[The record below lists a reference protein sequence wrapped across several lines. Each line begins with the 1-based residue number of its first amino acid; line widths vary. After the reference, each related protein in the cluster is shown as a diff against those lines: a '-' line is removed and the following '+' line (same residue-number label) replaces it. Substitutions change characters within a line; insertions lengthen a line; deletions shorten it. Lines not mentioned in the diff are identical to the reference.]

1 MAHLLRIIMINGHL
15 GGVVELDLQGHSNI
29 CGSNASGKTTLQR
42 LIPVFYGERPNA
54 VVPRTRQKFDR
65 YYLPNANSYLVYE
78 YRRESGAL
86 CMAVLMRRGE
96 EGVDY
101 RLVAAAYD
109 SSLFLQQQDDGQLH
123 ARSYTDFVRHLR
135 LENIEFSNK
144 IDSIS
149 DYRAIIQND
158 VGSLKLDRLAVN
170 RLRQEALRYSL
181 CDNPHRL
188 RHIEKLV
195 SAVHAKE
202 GKMDTL
208 KTMLAA
214 IFEEEGVDL
223 PTTRIKSAQV
233 RDWVQQVRQSRRLHG
248 LRQQFDK
255 LDGQVQQLED
265 SELLIARLQ
274 PLLQQDAGELKR
286 QHADLEQQI
295 SQWQAE
301 LQQQE
306 ERYETQRLEHDN
318 RLSQIK
324 SDHKQVLATLDSIE
338 QRFHAYEV
346 RDMPALEQAVGQL
359 GIWRAERDS
368 LDDELQLLR
377 EAEGS
382 SRQRFESRRFEQAEE
397 LQEFRN
403 QIDEQ
408 LEQVRQQEN
417 AVRDEQARKRRE
429 LDEDYQ
435 REVNVERERFNE
447 QRLQLMGQ
455 QKEVEIRLKGSLL
468 EALELE
474 RLEEQ
479 QARVDAAQNAL
490 NQKTAELDRLAQ
502 EQEQARREQDDH
514 LQQVSRQ
521 RQVLQ
526 RAQQEHEQL
535 QRQSEPR
542 AGSLRAFLQ
551 EQQPGWQQRIGKV
564 IRAELLERT
573 DLNPQLQPQAETSLY
588 QLRLDL
594 SRLETPP
601 HARDD
606 EQLAQALKDAMARV
620 REEQTRLE
628 ELEKQQKQLNQ
639 ASDEAA
645 RHVSQ
650 ARQQAQRL
658 RTDLDFARSSLE
670 QYRQELEQLKR
681 HRRDDLRQQLQGLE
695 LQLQQQQER
704 QKTLLRE
711 REDAF
716 NTRKMEELADFE
728 EQLGRLKEKHQQHEQ
743 NLQARQRSYDEQ
755 IRQLEQALKQEL
767 LEQGIDPNRVS
778 QLESKLKEL
787 RQRIRNTEAR
797 TDELK
802 EYQEFIRV
810 DWQQRKPQL
819 VASEYELTQTR
830 LTLEEALRALSEAFN
845 SQRNQQRQ
853 RVKDGRQHTQQ
864 LQGQLD
870 SVQKL
875 LRQVEQLPHLP
886 ALPEGEAL
894 PTADC
899 RERIARMQQV
909 LGERGERAGKV
920 AGALQNFERELI
932 RDSAAD
938 FMDTWQQQL
947 HQLGEQPGAR
957 ALLQGF
963 AGMLRLLDDQQQNLI
978 QQGRNYGGDLY
989 NFFTV
994 FRDLNRRISEQS
1006 RRLSAEVT
1014 EEFVL
1019 EGISKSE
1026 VRIQSTIDELGFW
1039 QPLKAFSA
1047 LHQQWEQHPGELPP
1061 EAYLKQLAD
1070 VAELLRSDQ
1079 QFSFESLMRLELH
1092 LNEGGSDLVIRNDR
1106 QLLESSSHGM
1116 AYLIL
1121 CKYLLAF
1128 TRLLRGEA
1136 KVTIHWPIDEIGT
1149 LAYHNV
1155 EKLFNACANNNIY
1168 VVGAFPNPESDV
1180 LTLFEQRYLIER
1192 QPGQPA
1198 RLKRIEPQLSR
1209 LSQLLQQQR
1218 EEVAQ

>member
-15 GGVVELDLQGHSNI
+15 GGVVELDVQGHSNI

-65 YYLPNANSYLVYE
+65 YYLPNANSYLIYE
-78 YRRESGAL
+78 YRRESGTT
-86 CMAVLMRRGE
+86 CMAVLMRRGD

-101 RLVAAAYD
+101 RFVASAYD
-109 SSLFLQQQDDGQLH
+109 SNLFLQQLDNGELH
-123 ARSYTDFVRHLR
+123 ARSYADFVRHLR
-135 LENIEFSNK
+135 VENIEHSNK

-158 VGSLKLDRLAVN
+158 VGSLKLDRQAVN

-181 CDNPHRL
+181 CDKDHRL

-233 RDWVQQVRQSRRLHG
+233 RDWVQQVRQSRRLQG

-274 PLLQQDAGELKR
+274 PLLQQDATELKR
-286 QHADLEQQI
+286 GHADLEQQI
-295 SQWQAE
+295 NQWRGE

-306 ERYETQRLEHDN
+306 EHYETQRLEHDN
-318 RLSQIK
+318 QLSQVK
-324 SDHKQVLATLDSIE
+324 SEQQQTKLTLDSIE
-338 QRFHAYEV
+338 QRFHDYEV
-346 RDMPALEQAVGQL
+346 RDMPALEQAVNQL
-359 GIWRAERDS
+359 GVWRAERDS
-368 LDDELQLLR
+368 LDEELQLLR

-382 SRQRFESRRFEQAEE
+382 SRQRFESRRFELAEQ
-397 LQEFRN
+397 LQEFRD
-403 QIDEQ
+403 QTDQQ
-408 LEQVRQQEN
+408 LEQVRGQEN
-417 AVRDEQARKRRE
+417 AVREEQARKRQE
-429 LDEDYQ
+429 LEEDYQ
-435 REVNVERERFNE
+435 RELNVERERFSE
-447 QRLQLMGQ
+447 QRVQLIGQ

-468 EALELE
+468 EPLELE
-474 RLEEQ
+474 RSEEQ
-479 QARVDAAQNAL
+479 QMRVNAAQDAL
-490 NQKTAELDRLAQ
+490 NQKTAALDRLSQ
-502 EQEQARREQDDH
+502 EQDKARREQDSH
-514 LQQVSRQ
+514 LQQVSEQ
-521 RQVLQ
+521 RLRLQ
-526 RAQQEHEQL
+526 RAQQEHEAL
-535 QRQSEPR
+535 QRQSEPKP
-542 AGSLRAFLQ
+542 GSLRAFLQ

-564 IRAELLERT
+564 IRAELLERS
-573 DLNPQLQPQAETSLY
+573 DLNPRLVPQAEASLY
-588 QLRLDL
+588 QLQIELG
-594 SRLETPP
+594 RLETPP

-606 EQLAQALKDAMARV
+606 EQLAQALKDAMAQV
-620 REEQTRLE
+620 REEQAQLE
-628 ELEKQQKQLNQ
+628 TLEKQQKLLNQ
-639 ASDEAA
+639 AGDEAA
-645 RHVSQ
+645 RLASQ
-650 ARQQAQRL
+650 ARQQVQRL
-658 RTDLDFARSSLE
+658 RSDLEFAKNSLE

-681 HRRDDLRQQLQGLE
+681 HRREDLRQQLQTLE
-695 LQLQQQQER
+695 QRLQQQQQR

-716 NTRKMEELADFE
+716 QSRKLEELADFE
-728 EQLGRLKEKHQQHEQ
+728 EQLGRLKEHYQQHEQ

-755 IRQLEQALKQEL
+755 IRQLEHALKQKL

-787 RQRIRNTEAR
+787 RQRIRSTEER
-797 TDELK
+797 RDELK
-802 EYQEFIRV
+802 DYQEFIRV

-819 VASEYELTQTR
+819 VAAEYELEQKR
-830 LTLEEALRALSEAFN
+830 LTLEETLRALGEAFN
-845 SQRNQQRQ
+845 NQRSMQRERIKQGREQAGVLQQ
-853 RVKDGRQHTQQ
+853 
-864 LQGQLD
+864 QLD

-875 LRQVEQLPHLP
+875 LRQIEQLPQLP
-886 ALPEGEAL
+886 AVPEGEPL
-894 PTADC
+894 QSADC
-899 RERIARMQQV
+899 RERIARLQQALV
-909 LGERGERAGKV
+909 ERSERSGAVSK
-920 AGALQNFERELI
+920 ALQQFENDLI

-938 FMDTWQQQL
+938 FMDTWQQQR
-947 HQLGEQPGAR
+947 HQLGEQPAAR
-957 ALLQGF
+957 TMLQAF
-963 AGMLRLLDDQQQNLI
+963 AGMLRLLEDQQQNLI
-978 QQGRNYGGDLY
+978 QQGRNYGSDLY
-989 NFFTV
+989 NLFAV

-1014 EEFVL
+1014 EEFAL

-1047 LHQQWEQHPGELPP
+1047 SHQQWEQHPGQLPP
-1061 EAYLKQLAD
+1061 ESYLKQLAD

-1155 EKLFNACANNNIY
+1155 EKLFNACSNNNIF

-1180 LTLFEQRYLIER
+1180 LTLFQQRYLIER
-1192 QPGQPA
+1192 QSGQPA
-1198 RLKRIEPQLSR
+1198 QLKRIEPQLSR

-1218 EEVAQ
+1218 QEIAQ

>member
-15 GGVVELDLQGHSNI
+15 QGRVELDLQGHSNI
-29 CGSNASGKTTLQR
+29 CGTNASGKTTLQR

-65 YYLPNANSYLVYE
+65 YYLPNADSYLIYE
-78 YRRESGAL
+78 YRRESGAV
-86 CMAVLMRRGE
+86 CMAVLMRRAE

-101 RLVAAAYD
+101 RFVASPYD
-109 SSLFLQQQDDGQLH
+109 SSLFLQQQEDGELH

-135 LENIEFSNK
+135 SESIEFSNK
-144 IDSIS
+144 VDSIS

-170 RLRQEALRYSL
+170 KLRQDALRYSL

-188 RHIEKLV
+188 RHVEKLV

-233 RDWVQQVRQSRRLHG
+233 RDWVQQVRQSRRLSG

-255 LDGQVQQLED
+255 LDGQVQQLEGTD
-265 SELLIARLQ
+265 LLIAQLQ
-274 PLLQQDAGELKR
+274 PLLQDDAGELKR
-286 QHADLEQQI
+286 QRADLEQQLG
-295 SQWQAE
+295 QWQGE

-306 ERYETQRLEHDN
+306 EAYEQQRLATDN
-318 RLSQIK
+318 QLSQVK
-324 SDHKQVLATLDSIE
+324 SEYQQVQLTLDSIE
-338 QRFHAYEV
+338 QRYHEYEGK
-346 RDMPALEQAVGQL
+346 DMPALEQAVSQL
-359 GIWRAERDS
+359 GVWRGERDS

-382 SRQRFESRRFEQAEE
+382 SRQRFESRRFELAEE

-447 QRLQLMGQ
+447 QRLQLTAQRQG
-455 QKEVEIRLKGSLL
+455 VEIRLQGNLL
-468 EALELE
+468 EAAELE

-479 QARVDAAQNAL
+479 QGRVQTAQELVNR
-490 NQKTAELDRLAQ
+490 QGDELDALIQAQ
-502 EQEQARREQDDH
+502 ERAKREQDAH
-514 LQQVSRQ
+514 LQQVSVQ
-521 RQVLQ
+521 RKNLQ
-526 RAQQEHEQL
+526 HAQQEYEAL
-535 QRQSEPR
+535 QRQCEPK

-551 EQQPGWQQRIGKV
+551 EQQPGWQHRIGKV

-573 DLNPQLQPQAETSLY
+573 DLNPQLQPDSDASLY

-594 SRLETPP
+594 SRLELPP

-606 EQLAQALKDAMARV
+606 EQLAQALKDAMQQV
-620 REEQTRLE
+620 REQQTLLEQ
-628 ELEKQQKQLNQ
+628 LEKQQQQLNLNSEQ
-639 ASDEAA
+639 AAKQ
-645 RHVSQ
+645 VSQ
-650 ARQQAQRL
+650 ARQQRQRL
-658 RTDLDFARSSLE
+658 RTDLEFAQNSLDQLRE
-670 QYRQELEQLKR
+670 ELNQLKR
-681 HRRDDLRQQLQGLE
+681 RRREDLQQQLQQLQQ
-695 LQLQQQQER
+695 QLQQQQER
-704 QKTLLRE
+704 QKAVLRE

-716 NTRKMEELADFE
+716 NARKMEELADSD
-728 EQLGRLKEKHQQHEQ
+728 EQLGRLKETYQQHER

-778 QLESKLKEL
+778 QLDSKLKEL
-787 RQRIRNTEAR
+787 RKRIRDTEAR
-797 TDELK
+797 HEELND
-802 EYQEFIRV
+802 YREFIRV

-819 VASEYELTQTR
+819 VAQEYELRQLR
-830 LTLEEALRALSEAFN
+830 LTLDETLRSLSETY
-845 SQRNQQRQ
+845 QQQRSQ
-853 RVKDGRQHTQQ
+853 QQQHIQQGRKQSQDLQKQLEQVQQ
-864 LQGQLD
+864 
-870 SVQKL
+870 L
-875 LRQVEQLPHLP
+875 LRQVEQLPQLP
-886 ALPEGEAL
+886 PVPEGEQL
-894 PTADC
+894 QSADC
-899 RERIARMQQV
+899 RER
-909 LGERGERAGKV
+909 LERLKQALAERSERAGTV
-920 AGALQNFERELI
+920 DTALQTFERDLI
-932 RDSAAD
+932 RDAAAD

-947 HQLGEQPGAR
+947 HQLGQQPVAR
-957 ALLQGF
+957 SLLQAF

-1019 EGISKSE
+1019 EGIGKSE

-1047 LHQQWEQHPGELPP
+1047 QHLQWEQHPGELPP
-1061 EAYLKQLAD
+1061 EGYLKQLSD

-1168 VVGAFPNPESDV
+1168 IVGAFPNPESDV
-1180 LTLFEQRYLIER
+1180 LTLFQQRYLIER
-1192 QPGQPA
+1192 KSGQPSQ
-1198 RLKRIEPQLSR
+1198 LKRIEPQLSR

-1218 EEVAQ
+1218 AEVTP

>member
-15 GGVVELDLQGHSNI
+15 GGVVELDVQGHSNI

-65 YYLPNANSYLVYE
+65 YYLPHTDSYLVYE

-86 CMAVLMRRGE
+86 CMAVLMRSSD
-96 EGVDY
+96 EGISY
-101 RLVAAAYD
+101 RLVAAPYD
-109 SSLFLQQQDDGQLH
+109 SRLFLQQQDDGQLH
-123 ARSYTDFVRHLR
+123 ARSYADFVRHLR
-135 LENIEFSNK
+135 VENIDFSNK

-170 RLRQEALRYSL
+170 RLRQDALRYSL

-223 PTTRIKSAQV
+223 PSTRIKSAQV
-233 RDWVQQVRQSRRLHG
+233 REWVQQVRQSRRLQG

-255 LDGQVQQLED
+255 LDSQVLQLED
-265 SELLIARLQ
+265 CELLIARLQ
-274 PLLQQDAGELKR
+274 PLLQQDAGDLKR

-295 SQWQAE
+295 GQWQGE

-306 ERYETQRLEHDN
+306 DAYKAQRHEHDN

-324 SDHKQVLATLDSIE
+324 SEQQQTQLTLDSIE
-338 QRFHAYEV
+338 QRFHDYEL
-346 RDMPALEQAVGQL
+346 RDMPALEQAVAQL
-359 GIWRAERDS
+359 GIWRAERDG
-368 LDDELQLLR
+368 LDEELLLLR

-382 SRQRFESRRFEQAEE
+382 SRQRFESRRHQLQDE
-397 LQEFRN
+397 LLEFRN
-403 QIDEQ
+403 QIDQQ

-417 AVRDEQARKRRE
+417 RVRDEQARKRRE
-429 LDEDYQ
+429 LEEDYQ

-447 QRLQLMGQ
+447 QRLQLIGQ
-455 QKEVEIRLKGSLL
+455 QKEVKVRLEGSLL
-468 EALELE
+468 ESLELE
-474 RLEEQ
+474 RLDEQ
-479 QARVDAAQNAL
+479 QARVDNAQDQL
-490 NQKTAELDRLAQ
+490 NHKTAELDRLSQ
-502 EQEQARREQDDH
+502 EQERARREQDSH
-514 LQQVSRQ
+514 LQQVGNQ
-521 RQVLQ
+521 RQSLQ
-526 RAQQEHEQL
+526 RAQQEHEEL
-535 QRQSEPR
+535 QRQSEPK

-573 DLNPQLQPQAETSLY
+573 DLNPQLMPQAEASLY
-588 QLRLDL
+588 QLKLDL
-594 SRLETPP
+594 SRLELPP

-606 EQLAQALKDAMARV
+606 EQLAQALKQAMARV
-620 REEQTRLE
+620 REEQAQLE
-628 ELEKQQKQLNQ
+628 ALEKQQKLFNQ

-645 RHVSQ
+645 RHVSL

-658 RTDLDFARSSLE
+658 RGDLEMARASLE

-681 HRRDDLRQQLQGLE
+681 RRREDLQQHLQELE
-695 LQLQQQQER
+695 QRLHQQQER
-704 QKTLLRE
+704 QKALLRE
-711 REDAF
+711 REAAF
-716 NTRKMEELADFE
+716 TTRKLEELADSD
-728 EQLGRLKEKHQQHEQ
+728 EQLGRLKESYRQHEQ
-743 NLQARQRSYDEQ
+743 NLQARQRSCAEQ
-755 IRQLEQALKQEL
+755 IQQLEKALKQEL
-767 LEQGIDPNRVS
+767 LEQGIDPERVS
-778 QLESKLKEL
+778 QLEAKLREL
-787 RQRIRNTEAR
+787 RQRIRSTEER
-797 TDELK
+797 SDELK
-802 EYQEFIRV
+802 SYQEFIRV

-819 VASEYELTQTR
+819 VASEYELHQQR
-830 LTLEEALRALSEAFN
+830 VTLEETLRALSEAFDE
-845 SQRNQQRQ
+845 QRKHQQQRI
-853 RVKDGRQHTQQ
+853 KDGNQHSKVLQQ
-864 LQGQLD
+864 QLD

-875 LRQVEQLPHLP
+875 LRQLEQLPQLP
-886 ALPEGEAL
+886 PVPEGEPL
-894 PTADC
+894 QSADC
-899 RERIARMQQV
+899 RERIARMQQA
-909 LGERGERAGKV
+909 LAERSERAGAV
-920 AGALQNFERELI
+920 STALQQFERELI

-947 HQLGEQPGAR
+947 HQLGEQPPAR

-1014 EEFVL
+1014 EEFAL
-1019 EGISKSE
+1019 EGIGKSE

-1061 EAYLKQLAD
+1061 ESYLKQLGD

-1079 QFSFESLMRLELH
+1079 QFSFESLIRLELH
-1092 LNEGGSDLVIRNDR
+1092 LNEGGADLVIRNDR

-1136 KVTIHWPIDEIGT
+1136 RVTIHWPIDEIGT

-1155 EKLFNACANNNIY
+1155 EKLFAACANNNIY
-1168 VVGAFPNPESDV
+1168 IVGAFPNPESDV
-1180 LTLFEQRYLIER
+1180 LTLFRQRYLIER
-1192 QPGQPA
+1192 KPGQPA
-1198 RLKRIEPQLSR
+1198 QLKRIEPQLSR

-1218 EEVAQ
+1218 QEVTP

>member
-15 GGVVELDLQGHSNI
+15 GGVVELDVQGHSNI

-65 YYLPNANSYLVYE
+65 YYLPHSDSYLVYE

-86 CMAVLMRRGE
+86 CMAVLMRSTD
-96 EGVDY
+96 EGVSY
-101 RLVAAAYD
+101 RLVAAPYD
-109 SSLFLQQQDDGQLH
+109 SALFLQQQDDGQLH

-135 LENIEFSNK
+135 VENIDFSNK

-170 RLRQEALRYSL
+170 RLRQDALRYSL

-223 PTTRIKSAQV
+223 PSTRVKSAQV
-233 RDWVQQVRQSRRLHG
+233 REWVQQVRQSRRLAG

-255 LDGQVQQLED
+255 LDAQVLQLDEC
-265 SELLIARLQ
+265 ELLIARLQ
-274 PLLQQDAGELKR
+274 PLLQQDASELKR
-286 QHADLEQQI
+286 AHADLEQQI
-295 SQWQAE
+295 NQWQAE

-306 ERYETQRLEHDN
+306 DSYAAQRLEHDN
-318 RLSQIK
+318 KLSQIK
-324 SDHKQVLATLDSIE
+324 AEQKQTQATLDSIE
-338 QRFHAYEV
+338 QRFHDYQL
-346 RDMPALEQAVGQL
+346 RDMPALEQAVAQL
-359 GIWRAERDS
+359 GIWRGERDS
-368 LDDELQLLR
+368 LTEELQLLR

-382 SRQRFESRRFEQAEE
+382 SRQRFESRRFELAEE

-403 QIDEQ
+403 HIDQQ
-408 LEQVRQQEN
+408 LEQVRQQEKV
-417 AVRDEQARKRRE
+417 VRDEQTRKRRE
-429 LDEDYQ
+429 LEEDYQ
-435 REVNVERERFNE
+435 RELNVERERFNE
-447 QRLQLMGQ
+447 QRLQLLGQ
-455 QKEVEIRLKGSLL
+455 QKEVKVRLEGSLL
-468 EALELE
+468 EAHELE

-479 QARVDAAQNAL
+479 QARVDAAQDVL
-490 NQKTAELDRLAQ
+490 NQRTAELDRLNQAQ
-502 EQEQARREQDDH
+502 DKARREQDSH
-514 LQQVSRQ
+514 LQQVASQ
-521 RQVLQ
+521 RQNLQ
-526 RAQQEHEQL
+526 RAQQEHEEL
-535 QRQSEPR
+535 QRQSEPK

-551 EQQPGWQQRIGKV
+551 DQQPGWQQRIGKV

-573 DLNPQLQPQAETSLY
+573 DLNPQLQPQTEASLY
-588 QLRLDL
+588 QLKLDL
-594 SRLETPP
+594 SRLELPP

-606 EQLAQALKDAMARV
+606 EQLALALKQAMAQV
-620 REEQTRLE
+620 REEQGLLE

-639 ASDEAA
+639 ASEEAA

-650 ARQQAQRL
+650 ARQQVQRL
-658 RTDLDFARSSLE
+658 RSDLEFAKNSLE
-670 QYRQELEQLKR
+670 QYRQEQEQLKR
-681 HRRDDLRQQLQGLE
+681 RRREDFQQQLKALE
-695 LQLQQQQER
+695 QQLQQQQER
-704 QKTLLRE
+704 QKALLRE

-716 NTRKMEELADFE
+716 NTRKLEELADSD
-728 EQLGRLKEKHQQHEQ
+728 EQLGRLKENYQLHEQ
-743 NLQARQRSYDEQ
+743 NLRARQRSYDEQ

-767 LEQGIDPNRVS
+767 LEQGIDPERVS
-778 QLESKLKEL
+778 QLEAKLKEL
-787 RQRIRNTEAR
+787 RQRIRNTEER
-797 TDELK
+797 SDELK
-802 EYQEFIRV
+802 GYQEFIRV

-819 VASEYELTQTR
+819 VASEYELEQQR
-830 LTLEEALRALSEAFN
+830 LTLEETQRALSEAFGE
-845 SQRNQQRQ
+845 QRKGQQQRIKEGNQQTKTVQ
-853 RVKDGRQHTQQ
+853 QQ
-864 LQGQLD
+864 LE

-875 LRQVEQLPHLP
+875 LRQVEQLPQLP
-886 ALPEGEAL
+886 PVPEGEPLAS
-894 PTADC
+894 ADC
-899 RERIARMQQV
+899 RERIARMQQE
-909 LGERGERAGKV
+909 LGERSERSSAV
-920 AGALQNFERELI
+920 NTALRQFEHELI

-938 FMDTWQQQL
+938 FMDSWQHQR
-947 HQLGEQPGAR
+947 HQLGEQPTAR
-957 ALLQGF
+957 TLLQGF

-978 QQGRNYGGDLY
+978 QQGHNYGDDLFK
-989 NFFTV
+989 FFTV

-1014 EEFVL
+1014 EEFTL
-1019 EGISKSE
+1019 EGISKSQ

-1039 QPLKAFSA
+1039 KPLKSFSG
-1047 LHQQWEQHPGELPP
+1047 LYQQWAQHPGELPS
-1061 EAYLKQLAD
+1061 EQYLKQLGD

-1079 QFSFESLMRLELH
+1079 QFSFESLIRLELH
-1092 LNEGGSDLVIRNDR
+1092 LNEGGADLVIRNDR

-1155 EKLFNACANNNIY
+1155 EKLFNACARNHIY

-1180 LTLFEQRYLIER
+1180 LTLFEKRYLIER
-1192 QPGQPA
+1192 KTGHPA
-1198 RLKRIEPQLSR
+1198 QLKRIEPQLSR

-1218 EEVAQ
+1218 QEVTP